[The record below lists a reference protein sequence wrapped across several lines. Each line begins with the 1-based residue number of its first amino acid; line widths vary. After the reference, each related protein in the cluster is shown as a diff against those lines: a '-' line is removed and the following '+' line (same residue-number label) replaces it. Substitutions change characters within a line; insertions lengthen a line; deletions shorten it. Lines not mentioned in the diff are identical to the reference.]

1 MEQVQIS
8 IPYSF
13 IRQRAQLT
21 WSDVQFGIEQGLLP
35 GQDVAGLA
43 ADQMER
49 GTHDELVVELAG
61 SAHDEPVLER
71 VQRLASAEQSED
83 PLDVRRK
90 WAYLALAWIFE
101 HRAHYPDALDLVEKI
116 YADLDYPEQVAPFV
130 RYMPSDEPDLGSRE
144 RNEQRLIS
152 KWADYLRAESVR
164 FAGTVSPRS
173 LNLG

>member
-13 IRQRAQLT
+13 IRQRTQLT
-21 WSDVQFGIEQGLLP
+21 WSDVRFGIEQGLLR
-35 GQDVAGLA
+35 GTDVAGVA

-49 GTHDELVVELAG
+49 GSHDELVVELAG
-61 SAHDEPVLER
+61 AAPDEPVLDR
-71 VQRLASAEQSED
+71 VQTLASAEQSED
-83 PLDVRRK
+83 LLDIRRK

-101 HRAHYPDALDLVEKI
+101 HRAHYPDGLDLVEKV

-152 KWADYLRAESVR
+152 KWADYLRAERAR
-164 FAGTVSPRS
+164 FAGFVAMPVPTH
-173 LNLG
+173 G

>member
-21 WSDVQFGIEQGLLP
+21 WRDVRFGIEQGLLR
-35 GQDVAGLA
+35 GRDVAEVA

-49 GTHDELVVELAG
+49 GTQDDVVVELAG
-61 SAHDEPVLER
+61 ASPDEAVQER

-101 HRAHYPDALDLVEKI
+101 HRAHYPDVLDLVEKV

-164 FAGTVSPRS
+164 FAGTVSTPS
-173 LNLG
+173 LHLG

>member
-1 MEQVQIS
+1 MEEVQIS
-8 IPYSF
+8 IPHSF

-21 WSDVQFGIEQGLLP
+21 WSDVQFGVEQGLLQGP
-35 GQDVAGLA
+35 DVSGVA

-49 GTHDELVVELAG
+49 DTHDDVVVELAG
-61 SAHDEPVLER
+61 ASPDEPVLER

-83 PLDVRRK
+83 PSDVRRK

-101 HRAHYPDALDLVEKI
+101 HRAHYPDALDLVEKV

-164 FAGTVSPRS
+164 FAGTVSTPS